1 MLLLVPS
8 SVISEWSV
16 VGVVLVLV
24 GNDSSVG
31 CGGID
36 GDLRP

>member
-24 GNDSSVG
+24 GYDSSAG